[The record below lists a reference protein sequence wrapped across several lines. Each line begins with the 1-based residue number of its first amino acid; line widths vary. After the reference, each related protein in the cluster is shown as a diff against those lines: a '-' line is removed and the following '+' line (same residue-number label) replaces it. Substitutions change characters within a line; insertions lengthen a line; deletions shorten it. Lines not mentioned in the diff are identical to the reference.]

1 MEYTF
6 YELISYSY
14 DLDFEELYET
24 VKKDVEEW
32 YGEISPGLIEL
43 CFSDNIYE
51 YLTDLYGLNVN
62 PEENEN
68 TINCIVKDFNEF
80 IKTKEL

>member
-6 YELISYSY
+6 YELTSYTC
-14 DLDFEELYET
+14 DLDFEKLYEE
-24 VKKDVEEW
+24 VKKDVEKW

-51 YLTDLYGLNVN
+51 YLTDLYGLDIDV
-62 PEENEN
+62 EENEY
-68 TINCIVKDFNEF
+68 TINCIIKDFNEF